1 MNATYF
7 NHETTMESIVGG
19 WKHHKFSKKDKIWI
33 FWSQFNLFVKFIYL
47 HSTIVSCYELTHHQ
61 TFYSWVNCPGHI

>member
-19 WKHHKFSKKDKIWI
+19 WKHHILKKR
-33 FWSQFNLFVKFIYL
+33 QNLDFLVSVQPFLKFIYL

>member
-19 WKHHKFSKKDKIWI
+19 WKHHILKKRQNLDFLVSVQPFCKIH
-33 FWSQFNLFVKFIYL
+33 LPTL
-47 HSTIVSCYELTHHQ
+47 HYCFLL
-61 TFYSWVNCPGHI
+61 